1 MSLHSTPTSHRLPA
15 NRWRLGSLALALL
28 AGLLPAATAQA
39 AAPHLLI
46 NEFYGRGGSANQP
59 YVNKFVELHNP
70 TEAPIDLSSMS
81 LQYRSATGTST
92 ATGVAVLSGE
102 VAAGA
107 YFVVSMN
114 SNGSVGAA
122 LPVVSLETSLAPS
135 GTNGTV
141 FLAKATTAINPDT
154 QADLVVDKL
163 GYGTS
168 NSPEGTAS
176 SYTGTNSTP
185 GSLGRTSSDD
195 SNDNSADFAFSAA
208 PTPGQAN
215 SGVEPTTTPSPSV
228 TPTPTSPAAP
238 TAIAIIQGT
247 SSESP
252 LTGQRVTTLGVVTAA
267 YPTGGF
273 NGFYLQTPGT
283 GGASDS
289 TPGASDGIFVFGT
302 TAVEIGQCYS
312 VTATVTEYNG
322 LTELTSATVNAA
334 PDCGGDL
341 SGVLPVDLDVLPST
355 DAEREALEGMLVQPL
370 GTYTIT
376 NNYALHQYGQLGIT
390 PGDQPLS
397 QATDVVEPGAAAEAY
412 EAANLAKLITLD
424 DGSSWN
430 YLTNSTAKNSPLPY
444 LSQATPLR
452 TGSQVSFDS
461 PVILDYRFQ
470 WNYQPIGQVVGPD
483 AAENPITSENDRPSG
498 PPSVAGEVQLAA
510 FNVLNYFTDLG
521 QDEEGCAA
529 YTDRDGTPVSTNNCQ
544 VRGAYTPQALAEQ
557 QAKLVSAITMS
568 DADIIALMEVENSAG
583 ISYLPG
589 QSRDKSLA
597 TLVAA
602 LNAASD
608 GNWAYVPSPVVTPPS
623 EDVIRTAFLYR
634 TDLVQTLGASLI
646 LLDDAFANARY
657 PLAQKFKVR
666 QSGKPFV
673 AIANHFKSKGSGAD
687 DGTGQGL
694 SNPSREAQATAL
706 SAWANDTFDDD
717 AVFLVGD
724 FNAYSKETPVQLIED
739 AGFTNVEARYE
750 ADPTYQYGGR
760 LGSLDHVFAN
770 KKALKLVTGAAVWNI
785 NSDESVA
792 MQYSRS
798 NYNVTQFVTSEPFA
812 ASDHDPVFVGIG
824 TKPKSEVGPK
834 PKSKRHHR
842 GH

>member
-1 MSLHSTPTSHRLPA
+1 MSWHSPA
-15 NRWRLGSLALALL
+15 LSPRRPAVFSLLGCLALAVV
-28 AGLLPAATAQA
+28 AAMLPTATASA
-39 AAPHLLI
+39 AANHLLI

-59 YVNKFVELHNP
+59 YLTKFVELYNP
-70 TEAPIDLSSMS
+70 TDEAIDLAELS
-81 LQYRSATGTST
+81 LQYRSAGGTSA
-92 ATGVAVLSGE
+92 ATGVAVLSGT
-102 VAAGA
+102 VAAGG
-107 YFVVSMN
+107 YFVVAMN
-114 SNGSVGAA
+114 SNGSIGVP
-122 LPVVSLETSLAPS
+122 LPVVSLETTLAPS

-168 NSPEGTAS
+168 NSPEGTAA

-185 GSLGRTSSDD
+185 GSLGRLSADD
-195 SNDNSADFAFSAA
+195 SNDNGADFTFNSS
-208 PTPGQAN
+208 PTPGGSN
-215 SGVEPTTTPSPSV
+215 TTVDPTTTPSPS
-228 TPTPTSPAAP
+228 TSPSPTPSAAP
-238 TAIAIIQGT
+238 TAIAAIQGT
-247 SSESP
+247 GNTSP
-252 LTGQRVTTLGVVTAA
+252 LVDQRVTTIGVVTAA

-283 GGASDS
+283 GGATDS
-289 TPGASDGIFVFGT
+289 TPGASDGIFVFGN
-302 TAVEIGQCYS
+302 TAVEIGQCYTVS
-312 VTATVTEYNG
+312 AKVTEYNG
-322 LTELTSATVNAA
+322 LTELTSATVAAA
-334 PDCGGDL
+334 PDCGGNL
-341 SGVLPVDLDVLPST
+341 SGVLPVDLENLPST
-355 DAEREALEGMLVQPL
+355 EAEREALEGMLVQPL

-376 NNYALHQYGQLGIT
+376 NNYALNQYGQLGLT
-390 PGDQPLS
+390 PGDQPLF
-397 QATDVVEPGAAAEAY
+397 QATDVVEPGAEAAAY
-412 EAANLAKLITLD
+412 EAANLTKLITLD

-430 YLTNSTAKNSPLPY
+430 YLTNTTAKSSPLPY
-444 LSQATPLR
+444 LSQATPMR
-452 TGSQVSFDS
+452 TGSQVTFDS
-461 PVILDYRFQ
+461 AVILDYRFG
-470 WNYQPIGQVVGPD
+470 WNYQPVGQVIGSD

-498 PPSVAGEVQLAA
+498 PPSVAGDVQLAA

-521 QDEEGCAA
+521 QDEDGCAA

-544 VRGAYTPQALAEQ
+544 VRGAYTPQALAAQ

-568 DADIIALMEVENSAG
+568 DADVIALMEVENSAG

-589 QSRDKSLA
+589 QSRDKTLA
-597 TLVAA
+597 TLVDA

-608 GNWAYVPSPVVTPPS
+608 GNWAYVPSPVVTPSS
-623 EDVIRTAFLYR
+623 EDVIRTAFIYR
-634 TDLVQTLGASLI
+634 TDLVKLLGTSQI

-706 SAWANDTFDDD
+706 SAWANDTFDDE

-750 ADPTYQYGGR
+750 ADPTYQYSGR

-798 NYNVTQFVTSEPFA
+798 NYNLTQFVTSEPFA

-824 TKPKSEVGPK
+824 TKPKSKG
-834 PKSKRHHR
+834 HHHGR
-842 GH
+842 